1 MYMRIVYGGEK
12 KKKAECKE
20 CQCESAGY
28 CPLYGI
34 KMTPRLHCLCKNDKI
49 WRDNFQN
56 FFNPPQDE
64 ASIKAREEHAIE
76 SKIMREHGQKLDE
89 VIAEVEEAGISVDDE
104 AIEYEG
110 VGDVLGSIFGKLGVT
125 EQSIEKWAGLGG
137 GCGCSK
143 RKKFLNKI
151 LPFRKSE
158 PSIAPKK
165 KT

>member
-1 MYMRIVYGGEK
+1 MRIVYGGEK
-12 KKKAECKE
+12 KKKDECQE

-28 CPLYGI
+28 CPMYGI

-49 WRDNFQN
+49 WRDNFKN
-56 FFNPPQDE
+56 FFKPPQDE
-64 ASIKAREEHAIE
+64 VSVKAREAQALE
-76 SKIMREHGQKLDE
+76 SKMMREHGQQLDE
-89 VIAEVEEAGISVDDE
+89 VITQVEEAGISVEDNATE
-104 AIEYEG
+104 HEG
-110 VGDVLGSIFGKLGVT
+110 LGDLLGSVFGRLGIT
-125 EQSIEKWAGLGG
+125 EEAIEKWAGLGG

-165 KT
+165 EES